1 MLHAAR
7 LVAPDADDIL
17 AKARSGDEVA
27 VAHLIRAHQGM
38 VFSLAVHVLG
48 NRATAED
55 VAQDVFLD
63 MFRHLKA
70 IESAAH
76 LVFWLRR
83 VTSHRCIDRMRRD
96 PHRAEVPGDGR
107 PRARVASRLARGVPR
122 GSRET
127 DGQAIAAAPADGGH
141 ARYQEDLDPS
151 DIAAVAERAD
161 QHR

>member
-7 LVAPDADDIL
+7 LLAPEADDIL
-17 AKARSGDEVA
+17 AKARSGDEPSLA
-27 VAHLIRAHQGM
+27 RLIRAHQGM

-63 MFRHLKA
+63 MFRHLET
-70 IESAAH
+70 IESATH

-96 PHRAEVPGDGR
+96 PHRAEVPGDE
-107 PRARVASRLARGVPR
+107 V
-122 GSRET
+122 
-127 DGQAIAAAPADGGH
+127 
-141 ARYQEDLDPS
+141 
-151 DIAAVAERAD
+151 
-161 QHR
+161 